1 MIVGSE
7 PSRIRQLY
15 AGGVCERSPIS
26 CLSVNNSIH
35 TRFFAL
41 GINFYISQ
49 YAQFFPFLRI
59 FITARSNLP
68 TCWDRFWEKKE
79 GITHTISRSLGPRHP
94 VTSEENTTYKY
105 RAHFLVRCS
114 NHCGRI
120 PAAYTVRPSSR
131 KGRLIDPQKYNKQ
144 CVG

>member
-1 MIVGSE
+1 MVVGSE

-15 AGGVCERSPIS
+15 AGGVYASGHQS
-26 CLSVNNSIH
+26 AASVNNSIH

-68 TCWDRFWEKKE
+68 TCWDRFGEKKE

-94 VTSEENTTYKY
+94 VTSKENTTYKY

-114 NHCGRI
+114 KHCGRI

-131 KGRLIDPQKYNKQ
+131 KGRLIDPDPSSQQKAN
-144 CVG
+144 